1 MQARERDPIIAEV
14 RAVRK
19 AYASR
24 FDYSVE
30 AIFRDIR
37 AKQEA
42 SECEYVRLASQ
53 RAVPAQEKRTTP

>member
-1 MQARERDPIIAEV
+1 MQTKETDPIIAEV
-14 RAVRK
+14 WAVRK

-24 FDYSVE
+24 FDYNVE

-42 SECEYVRLASQ
+42 SECEYVRLASPS
-53 RAVPAQEKRTTP
+53 AVPAHENRTSP